1 MTSDLTFI
9 TNEAGKNLLDRFKIL
24 IKDTQ
29 LFDVLVGYFYA
40 SGFHALYKSLE
51 KTEKIRILVGIST
64 SKQIVELKFSHA
76 EAKEYVQNE
85 IQEEMEKSADR
96 AEVEAGVR
104 KFIEWTISKKL
115 EIRAYPSQ
123 NLHAKLYKRV
133 C

>member
-64 SKQIVELKFSHA
+64 SRQIVEMIGEAKSIQQELKFSHA

-85 IQEEMEKSADR
+85 IQEEMEKSADL
-96 AEVEAGVR
+96 R
-104 KFIEWTISKKL
+104 K
-115 EIRAYPSQ
+115 R
-123 NLHAKLYKRV
+123 
-133 C
+133 